1 MSSSPVV
8 DNMYGP
14 YQLHVIAT
22 LSKNN
27 KVEHRRKRLEAYLD
41 NTQARAVQQLAAW
54 GHAAASARHYDAVY
68 QVQSNVADEE
78 LDASLGLLTT
88 ATVDMLTYAG
98 HICYPLAGVI
108 TAGDATSDVTC
119 EQRAR
124 WAMRQAIGQTMGTGR
139 EKFRSVVRV
148 RENRACALRGRKHQ

>member
-1 MSSSPVV
+1 MSSSSPVV

-14 YQLHVIAT
+14 YQLHVIAA

-41 NTQARAVQQLAAW
+41 NTQARAVRQLAAW
-54 GHAAASARHYDAVY
+54 GHAASARAYNVY
-68 QVQSNVADEE
+68 QVQSHVADEE

-108 TAGDATSDVTC
+108 KAGDATSDATS

-139 EKFRSVVRV
+139 EKFRSVVR
-148 RENRACALRGRKHQ
+148 ENLARRWKKDQ